1 MPNIFDILG
10 PVMIG
15 PSSSHTAGAARMG
28 NMARTLLGSEPVE
41 TKIHLHG
48 SFAETGKGHGTDRAI
63 VGGLLGMKPDDSH
76 IPFAFDEAK
85 ERGLKYEI
93 DTVALRDAHPNT
105 AVIELTGADGKQL
118 VMQASSIGGGRIV
131 VNKLD
136 GIDVNFTGNFNTLVI
151 RNQDEN
157 GAVAAVT
164 SILSQIRVNV
174 ANMSLCRH
182 KRGGDALMVI
192 ETDQHV
198 KPNQVEFLSE
208 LPGIISVTYYDKE
221 EAADTYTG
229 TRKSVSGLVGGD
241 GIKMRQYAMR
251 GAAMSGGYV
260 CDVIAEALSMAE
272 SNACMRRIVAAPT
285 AGACGVLPAVL
296 LPLCN
301 YEEITQHQL
310 LEALYVASGIGAV
323 IAHRA
328 CISGA
333 AGGCQAE
340 IGTAAAMAAGALV
353 AIKGGT
359 GAQIGH
365 AVAMALK
372 NLMGLICDP
381 VAGLVEVPCVKR
393 NVIGAV
399 DAVSAA
405 DMALAGVESRIP
417 VDEVIDAMGDVGR
430 RMPVEFRE
438 TALGGLATTP
448 TGQEIKHCMNK
459 KEE

>member
-1 MPNIFDILG
+1 MLYDIINLVFLREVKYAEHFDILG

-15 PSSSHTAGAARMG
+15 PSSSHTGRGRTHGKHGPYTAGQRACRDQ
-28 NMARTLLGSEPVE
+28 
-41 TKIHLHG
+41 IHLHG

-76 IPFAFDEAK
+76 IPFAFEAK

-93 DTVALRDAHPNT
+93 DAVALRDAHPNT

-221 EAADTYTG
+221 EED
-229 TRKSVSGLVGGD
+229 D
-241 GIKMRQYAMR
+241 G
-251 GAAMSGGYV
+251 
-260 CDVIAEALSMAE
+260 
-272 SNACMRRIVAAPT
+272 
-285 AGACGVLPAVL
+285 
-296 LPLCN
+296 
-301 YEEITQHQL
+301 
-310 LEALYVASGIGAV
+310 
-323 IAHRA
+323 
-328 CISGA
+328 
-333 AGGCQAE
+333 
-340 IGTAAAMAAGALV
+340 
-353 AIKGGT
+353 
-359 GAQIGH
+359 
-365 AVAMALK
+365 
-372 NLMGLICDP
+372 
-381 VAGLVEVPCVKR
+381 
-393 NVIGAV
+393 
-399 DAVSAA
+399 
-405 DMALAGVESRIP
+405 SRF
-417 VDEVIDAMGDVGR
+417 DEGNI
-430 RMPVEFRE
+430 
-438 TALGGLATTP
+438 
-448 TGQEIKHCMNK
+448 
-459 KEE
+459 